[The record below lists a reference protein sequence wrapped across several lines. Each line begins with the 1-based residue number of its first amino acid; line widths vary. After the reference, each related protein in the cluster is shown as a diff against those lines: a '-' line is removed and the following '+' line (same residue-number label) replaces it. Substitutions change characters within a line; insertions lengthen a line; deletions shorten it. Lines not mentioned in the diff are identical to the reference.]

1 MTTEQ
6 KIKKWYNKWWGILI
20 IGFLVLFGILSSAFA
35 FQVHYFYKK
44 IKSGETP
51 INQFTKT
58 NLPKGKSNAAFAFT
72 SANDDP
78 FLGSPEAKLVIM
90 LFSDFECPNS
100 KISAPILRELA
111 ELYKDKVKFIFRDF
125 PLSEIHQNAF
135 LAAEAGA
142 CANEQGKFW
151 AMHDK
156 MFQNQEKLT
165 LNDLKFY
172 AIQIGLDEKK
182 FNDCLDSRKYQMEV
196 TKDLIDGAAAGVR
209 GTPTWIIENEKVE
222 GVIPFENF
230 KKIIDYILR

>member
-1 MTTEQ
+1 MEQ
-6 KIKKWYNKWWGILI
+6 KIKKWYNKLWGILI
-20 IGFLVLFGILSSAFA
+20 IGLLVLFGILGSAFA
-35 FQVHYFYKK
+35 FQVRYLYKK
-44 IKSGETP
+44 IKSGEIP
-51 INQFTKT
+51 INQFTKAD
-58 NLPKGKSNAAFAFT
+58 LPEGKSNTAFTFT
-72 SANDDP
+72 SADDDP
-78 FLGSPEAKLVIM
+78 FLGNPDAKLTIM
-90 LFSDFECPNS
+90 VFSDFECPNS

-111 ELYKDKVKFIFRDF
+111 KLYKDKVKFVFRDF

-172 AIQIGLDEKK
+172 AIQIGLNEKN
-182 FNDCLDSRKYQMEV
+182 FNDCLDSKKYQMEV

-209 GTPTWIIENEKVE
+209 GTPTWIIASEKVE
-222 GVIPFENF
+222 GVIQLETF